1 MGWLATLAEAFVEL
15 RYANVLQLFDER
27 NRVRGGTEGQ
37 QFGLSRLWEYGQTR
51 TAMRQLSG
59 VLSLTAD
66 QCQHPASDQD
76 RRQNGALSRVAYWQQ
91 YNGLLAAVMNSLIN
105 IETPVWVLV
114 SRIGALRLK
123 LATQ

>member
-1 MGWLATLAEAFVEL
+1 MEWLAIAMDAFVEL
-15 RYANVLQLFDER
+15 RYASVLQLFDKR
-27 NRVRGGTEGQ
+27 NRVRDGTEGQ

-76 RRQNGALSRVAYWQQ
+76 RRQNGALCRVAYWQQ

-105 IETPVWVLV
+105 IAPPVWVLV

>member
-1 MGWLATLAEAFVEL
+1 MAWLATPMETFVEL
-15 RYANVLQLFDER
+15 HYANVLQLFDER

-76 RRQNGALSRVAYWQQ
+76 RRQNGALCRVAYWQQ

-105 IETPVWVLV
+105 IETAVWVLV